1 MMSVANDY
9 LVLIAL
15 AILAASSCVAKD
27 EKTSSQ
33 TQQHDASSIRKPMS
47 IMNHGEEITIIPDA
61 SFDEYEYDDD
71 ELIHIPLRS
80 RASVLRERNLMHLL
94 EHEMEEDVDETFA
107 RWARTYNTHE
117 NNSNKD
123 DDDYKIDIFNDNKH
137 NNRHLQE
144 ISGDGTHFIDAWIG
158 TPAQKRVLAVSS
170 GADFTAFP
178 CQGCTECGPIIEPY
192 LQTKSDSFTNMPCGR
207 CVGGQREDVC
217 DRNREKCIAR
227 GYNLVDKS
235 AWTAYEARDYIY
247 VGGATQEMEQMGL
260 VDAGGTDVPKRFG
273 FPLVFACQTEARGWY
288 SSQVKDG
295 IMGFS
300 TARTSFVN
308 QMVFQD
314 KLKYPRFTMCF
325 EHRMMMGMNF
335 RGAGVVTL
343 GGYNPKI
350 LDAPLVF
357 VQNIAQQSE
366 TRYKIHVRN
375 IYFREGG
382 GQSIVQERDGQS
394 VVRLNFNEE
403 QFNAKN
409 GGTILDSGV
418 PLLIFDE
425 SIKDSFMSEWKKM
438 VGSDFSFGKMM
449 LTENDI
455 EALPTIIIQIA
466 AHEGVDKSFNPR
478 SVPNMAGDRD
488 PKNPFD
494 GLLAIPSSH
503 YMEYNPS
510 TSTYRA
516 KISLDSKLGSFLGIN
531 AMQGHAFFYDL
542 AKDRIG
548 FAESYNCRPKMSPAG
563 DVDDDM
569 FEMPSVH
576 IETGTKVVEDGPF
589 GMIPF
594 AGGGPSDL
602 PNDLPKTVGIGPTED
617 EIYHGTCVTATCIS
631 FVTVGYSIVIAALA
645 VAYKKYRPRDRSKQF
660 DGEIGGEDVY
670 DDYDGG
676 GESEVLNPAFE
687 QHVRYNNVR
696 GFA

>member
-1 MMSVANDY
+1 MNIAARSVGHLAP
-9 LVLIAL
+9 IAL
-15 AILAASSCVAKD
+15 ILLAAAFISSA
-27 EKTSSQ
+27 TARIISSSQ
-33 TQQHDASSIRKPMS
+33 LQDPTSKITPMS
-47 IMNHGEEITIIPDA
+47 LI
-61 SFDEYEYDDD
+61 DD
-71 ELIHIPLRS
+71 EELINEEDLVDIPLRS
-80 RASVLRERNLMHLL
+80 RASVLLERNLMHLL
-94 EHEMEEDVDETFA
+94 HEEMEEDVDATFA
-107 RWARTYNTHE
+107 RWARSYTHQ
-117 NNSNKD
+117 NNSLLRND
-123 DDDYKIDIFNDNKH
+123 HNHRNNEGVDIFNDNNH
-137 NNRHLQE
+137 VGNRHLQE
-144 ISGDGTHFIDAWIG
+144 ISGDGTHFIDAWVG
-158 TPAQKRVLAVSS
+158 TPAQKRILAVSS

-178 CQGCTECGPIIEPY
+178 CKGCTECGQIIQPY
-192 LQTKSDSFTNMPCGR
+192 DQTQSDSFTTMPCGR

-247 VGGATQEMEQMGL
+247 VGGANEEMVRMGL
-260 VDAGGTDVPKRFG
+260 QDAGGTDVPKRFG
-273 FPLVFACQTEARGWY
+273 FPLVFACQTEALGWY
-288 SSQVKDG
+288 SSQVRDG

-325 EHRMMMGMNF
+325 ENRMMMGMDM

-357 VQNIAQQSE
+357 VQNIAKQGE

-375 IYFREGG
+375 IYFRQGG
-382 GQSIVQERDGQS
+382 GQSIVQEREGQS
-394 VVRLNFNEE
+394 VVKLNFDEE
-403 QFNAKN
+403 LFNAKN

-425 SIKDSFMSEWKKM
+425 SIHDTFMAEWKKM
-438 VGSDFSFGKMM
+438 VGQQFSFGKMM
-449 LTENDI
+449 LTEN
-455 EALPTIIIQIA
+455 EVESLPTIIIQIA
-466 AHEGVDKSFNPR
+466 AHDGVDKSFNPR
-478 SVPNMAGDRD
+478 TVPNMAGDRD

-494 GLLAIPSSH
+494 GLLAIPASH

-510 TSTYRA
+510 TNTYRA

-548 FAESYNCRPKMSPAG
+548 FAESYNCKPKMSPAG

-576 IETGTKVVEDGPF
+576 IDTTTQVVEDGPF
-589 GMIPF
+589 GTIPF
-594 AGGGPSDL
+594 AGGPANL
-602 PNDLPKTVGIGPTED
+602 PDDLPKNIGMGPTED
-617 EIYHGTCVTATCIS
+617 EVYHGTCITATCIS
-631 FVTVGYSIVIAALA
+631 FVTVGYCIVVAALA

-660 DGEIGGEDVY
+660 DREDSGEDVY

-687 QHVRYNNVR
+687 QHVRYKNAR

>member
-1 MMSVANDY
+1 MMSVARDY
-9 LVLIAL
+9 LVLIAF

-27 EKTSSQ
+27 EKIVTTSSQ
-33 TQQHDASSIRKPMS
+33 AQQHDASSIRKPMP

-61 SFDEYEYDDD
+61 SLDDDDDD

-107 RWARTYNTHE
+107 RWARTYHTH
-117 NNSNKD
+117 NG
-123 DDDYKIDIFNDNKH
+123 DYNIDIFNDDKQ
-137 NNRHLQE
+137 NNSRRLQE

-576 IETGTKVVEDGPF
+576 IESGTKVVEDGPF

-594 AGGGPSDL
+594 AGGGPSD
-602 PNDLPKTVGIGPTED
+602 PDDLPKTVGIGPTED
-617 EIYHGTCVTATCIS
+617 EIYH
-631 FVTVGYSIVIAALA
+631 
-645 VAYKKYRPRDRSKQF
+645 AYKKYRPRDRSKQF
-660 DGEIGGEDVY
+660 DGEIRGEDVY

>member
-1 MMSVANDY
+1 
-9 LVLIAL
+9 
-15 AILAASSCVAKD
+15 
-27 EKTSSQ
+27 
-33 TQQHDASSIRKPMS
+33 
-47 IMNHGEEITIIPDA
+47 
-61 SFDEYEYDDD
+61 
-71 ELIHIPLRS
+71 
-80 RASVLRERNLMHLL
+80 
-94 EHEMEEDVDETFA
+94 
-107 RWARTYNTHE
+107 
-117 NNSNKD
+117 
-123 DDDYKIDIFNDNKH
+123 
-137 NNRHLQE
+137 
-144 ISGDGTHFIDAWIG
+144 
-158 TPAQKRVLAVSS
+158 
-170 GADFTAFP
+170 
-178 CQGCTECGPIIEPY
+178 
-192 LQTKSDSFTNMPCGR
+192 
-207 CVGGQREDVC
+207 
-217 DRNREKCIAR
+217 
-227 GYNLVDKS
+227 
-235 AWTAYEARDYIY
+235 

-531 AMQGHAFFYDL
+531 AMQVSD
-542 AKDRIG
+542 
-548 FAESYNCRPKMSPAG
+548 FALRY
-563 DVDDDM
+563 
-569 FEMPSVH
+569 
-576 IETGTKVVEDGPF
+576 
-589 GMIPF
+589 
-594 AGGGPSDL
+594 
-602 PNDLPKTVGIGPTED
+602 
-617 EIYHGTCVTATCIS
+617 
-631 FVTVGYSIVIAALA
+631 ALL
-645 VAYKKYRPRDRSKQF
+645 
-660 DGEIGGEDVY
+660 E
-670 DDYDGG
+670 
-676 GESEVLNPAFE
+676 
-687 QHVRYNNVR
+687 
-696 GFA
+696 

>member
-1 MMSVANDY
+1 MDTSARSFGHLAAATILLAAFTSSVAAH
-9 LVLIAL
+9 IA
-15 AILAASSCVAKD
+15 AAASLEPIETMHITKD
-27 EKTSSQ
+27 E
-33 TQQHDASSIRKPMS
+33 
-47 IMNHGEEITIIPDA
+47 
-61 SFDEYEYDDD
+61 
-71 ELIHIPLRS
+71 ELISEVDLVHIPLRS
-80 RASVLRERNLMHLL
+80 RESVLRERNLLHLL
-94 EHEMEEDVDETFA
+94 HEEMEEDVDATFA
-107 RWARTYNTHE
+107 RWARSYTHE
-117 NNSNKD
+117 SNNNNSLLRNTND
-123 DDDYKIDIFNDNKH
+123 QEVDIFNDN
-137 NNRHLQE
+137 NINNINGNGNRHLQE
-144 ISGDGTHFIDAWIG
+144 ISGDGTHFIDAWVG

-178 CQGCTECGPIIEPY
+178 CQGCTECGQVIAPY
-192 LQTKSDSFTNMPCGR
+192 EQAKSNSFNTMPCGR

-247 VGGATQEMEQMGL
+247 VGGADVEMERLGIQEA
-260 VDAGGTDVPKRFG
+260 DGTDVPKRFG
-273 FPLVFACQTEARGWY
+273 FPLVFACQTEALGWY
-288 SSQVKDG
+288 SSQVRDG

-314 KLKYPRFTMCF
+314 QLKYPRFCMCF
-325 EHRMMMGMNF
+325 ENRMRNGMDM

-357 VQNIAQQSE
+357 VQNIAKQGE

-375 IYFREGG
+375 IFFRQGG

-394 VVRLNFNEE
+394 VVKLNFDEDL
-403 QFNAKN
+403 FNAKN

-425 SIKDSFMSEWKKM
+425 SIQDTFMTEWKKL
-438 VGSDFSFGKMM
+438 VGQQFSFGKMI
-449 LTENDI
+449 LTEK
-455 EALPTIIIQIA
+455 EVESLPTIIIQIA
-466 AHEGVDKSFNPR
+466 AHEGIDKSFNPR
-478 SVPNMAGDRD
+478 TVPNMAGDRD
-488 PKNPFD
+488 PKHPFD
-494 GLLAIPSSH
+494 GLLAIPASH
-503 YMEYNPS
+503 YMEYHPTTN
-510 TSTYRA
+510 TYRA

-569 FEMPSVH
+569 FEMPSIH
-576 IETGTKVVEDGPF
+576 IETTEHVVEDGPF

-594 AGGGPSDL
+594 AGGPTDPRDDL
-602 PNDLPKTVGIGPTED
+602 PTDGGMGSIGD
-617 EIYHGTCVTATCIS
+617 GVYRGTCTTATCIS
-631 FVTVGYSIVIAALA
+631 FVTVGYCIVIAALA
-645 VAYKKYRPRDRSKQF
+645 VAYKKYRPKDRSKHF
-660 DGEIGGEDVY
+660 DKEKTGDDVY

-676 GESEVLNPAFE
+676 EESEVLNPSFE

-696 GFA
+696 GVA

>member
-1 MMSVANDY
+1 MNISVRSSVGH
-9 LVLIAL
+9 LVPII
-15 AILAASSCVAKD
+15 AILLSAALISSTTAKISS
-27 EKTSSQ
+27 SSQ
-33 TQQHDASSIRKPMS
+33 PQDPSSKIKPMT
-47 IMNHGEEITIIPDA
+47 IELMMNEEED
-61 SFDEYEYDDD
+61 
-71 ELIHIPLRS
+71 LVHIPLRS

-94 EHEMEEDVDETFA
+94 HEEMEEDVDATFA
-107 RWARTYNTHE
+107 RWARSYTHE
-117 NNSNKD
+117 NNNSNRNSLLRND
-123 DDDYKIDIFNDNKH
+123 HHGNDVVDIFKDNNNH
-137 NNRHLQE
+137 NGNRNLQE
-144 ISGDGTHFIDAWIG
+144 ISGDGTHFIDAWVG
-158 TPAQKRVLAVSS
+158 NPAQKRVLAVSS
-170 GADFTAFP
+170 GADFTSFP
-178 CQGCTECGPIIEPY
+178 CQGCTECGRIIQPY
-192 LQTKSDSFTNMPCGR
+192 EQTKSDSFTTMPCGR

-247 VGGATQEMEQMGL
+247 VGGANEEMERMG
-260 VDAGGTDVPKRFG
+260 VQEADGTDVPKRFG

-288 SSQVKDG
+288 SSQVRDG

-325 EHRMMMGMNF
+325 ENRMMQGMDR

-366 TRYKIHVRN
+366 TRYKVHVRN
-375 IYFREGG
+375 IYFRQGG
-382 GQSIVQERDGQS
+382 GQSIVQERDGLS
-394 VVRLNFNEE
+394 VVRLNFDEE
-403 QFNAKN
+403 LFNAKN

-425 SIKDSFMSEWKKM
+425 SIHDSFMSEWKKM
-438 VGSDFSFGKMM
+438 VGQQFSFGKMM
-449 LTENDI
+449 LTEN
-455 EALPTIIIQIA
+455 EVESLPTIIIQIA

-478 SVPNMAGDRD
+478 TVPNMAGDRD
-488 PKNPFD
+488 PKAPFD
-494 GLLAIPSSH
+494 GLLAIPASH

-548 FAESYNCRPKMSPAG
+548 FAESYNCKPKMSPAG

-576 IETGTKVVEDGPF
+576 IETTTHVVEDGPF

-594 AGGGPSDL
+594 AGGPV
-602 PNDLPKTVGIGPTED
+602 DLPKELPKNIGMEPKED
-617 EIYHGTCVTATCIS
+617 EIYHGTCITATCIS
-631 FVTVGYSIVIAALA
+631 FVTVGYCIVIVALA
-645 VAYKKYRPRDRSKQF
+645 VTYKKYRPRDRSKQF
-660 DGEIGGEDVY
+660 DREDSGEDVY

-676 GESEVLNPAFE
+676 GGGGGESEVLNPTFE
-687 QHVRYNNVR
+687 EHVRFNNVR

>member
-1 MMSVANDY
+1 MLTMNDEEFPKEED
-9 LVLIAL
+9 LI
-15 AILAASSCVAKD
+15 
-27 EKTSSQ
+27 
-33 TQQHDASSIRKPMS
+33 
-47 IMNHGEEITIIPDA
+47 
-61 SFDEYEYDDD
+61 Y
-71 ELIHIPLRS
+71 IPLRS
-80 RASVLRERNLMHLL
+80 RESVLQERNLLHLL
-94 EHEMEEDVDETFA
+94 HEEMEEDVDATFA
-107 RWARTYNTHE
+107 RWARSYIHDLNVNIE
-117 NNSNKD
+117 
-123 DDDYKIDIFNDNKH
+123 IDIFSESYKIGT
-137 NNRHLQE
+137 RHLQE
-144 ISGDGTHFIDAWIG
+144 ISGDGTHFIDAWVG

-178 CQGCTECGPIIEPY
+178 CQGCTECGRVIQPY
-192 LQTKSDSFTNMPCGR
+192 LQTKSDSFTTMPCGR

-217 DRNREKCIAR
+217 DRNREMCIAR

-235 AWTAYEARDYIY
+235 AWTAYEARDFIY
-247 VGGATQEMEQMGL
+247 VGGANEEMERLGIQ
-260 VDAGGTDVPKRFG
+260 DAGGTDVPKRFG
-273 FPLVFACQTEARGWY
+273 FPLVFACQTEALGWY
-288 SSQVKDG
+288 SSQVRDG

-325 EHRMMMGMNF
+325 ENRMRNGMEM

-357 VQNIAQQSE
+357 VQNIAKQGE

-375 IYFREGG
+375 IFFRQGG

-394 VVRLNFNEE
+394 VVKLNLDEDL
-403 QFNAKN
+403 FNAKN

-425 SIKDSFMSEWKKM
+425 SIQETFMTEWKKM
-438 VGSDFSFGKMM
+438 VGKQFSFGRLM
-449 LTENDI
+449 LTEKEV

-466 AHEGVDKSFNPR
+466 AHEGIDKSFNPR
-478 SVPNMAGDRD
+478 TVPNMAGDRD
-488 PKNPFD
+488 PRYPFD

-503 YMEYNPS
+503 YMEFNPA
-510 TSTYRA
+510 TGTYRA
-516 KISLDSKLGSFLGIN
+516 KIALDSKLGSFLGIN

-576 IETGTKVVEDGPF
+576 IDTTAHVIDDGPF
-589 GMIPF
+589 GTIPF
-594 AGGGPSDL
+594 GGGPSTDQPGNSPDGSDQIGEDL
-602 PNDLPKTVGIGPTED
+602 
-617 EIYHGTCVTATCIS
+617 YHGTCTTATCIS
-631 FVTVGYSIVIAALA
+631 FVTVGYCVVIAALA

-660 DGEIGGEDVY
+660 DKEDSGEDVY

-676 GESEVLNPAFE
+676 RESEVLNPTFE
-687 QHVRYNNVR
+687 QHVRYSNVR

>member
-1 MMSVANDY
+1 MSISARSVGH
-9 LVLIAL
+9 L
-15 AILAASSCVAKD
+15 APFAASILIVAVFIISPAAAK
-27 EKTSSQ
+27 KI
-33 TQQHDASSIRKPMS
+33 ASSSPIETM
-47 IMNHGEEITIIPDA
+47 
-61 SFDEYEYDDD
+61 FDEDLIDD
-71 ELIHIPLRS
+71 EEDLIHIPLRS
-80 RASVLRERNLMHLL
+80 RESVLRERNLLHLL
-94 EHEMEEDVDETFA
+94 EEEMEEDVDATFA
-107 RWARTYNTHE
+107 RWASSYTPE
-117 NNSNKD
+117 NNNNSLLRNTND
-123 DDDYKIDIFNDNKH
+123 QEVDIFNDN
-137 NNRHLQE
+137 NNNENGSNRRHLQE
-144 ISGDGTHFIDAWIG
+144 ISGDGTHFIDAWVG

-178 CQGCTECGPIIEPY
+178 CEGCTECGRIIEPY
-192 LQTKSDSFTNMPCGR
+192 AQTRSDSFTTMPCGR
-207 CVGGQREDVC
+207 CVGGQRDDVC
-217 DRNREKCIAR
+217 DRNRETCIAR

-235 AWTAYEARDYIY
+235 GWTAYEARDYFY
-247 VGGATQEMEQMGL
+247 VGGASEEMEQLGL
-260 VDAGGTDVPKRFG
+260 QQADGTDVPKRFG
-273 FPLVFACQTEARGWY
+273 FPLVFACQTEALGWY

-314 KLKYPRFTMCF
+314 KLKYPRFCMCF
-325 EHRMMMGMNF
+325 ENRMRKGMDM

-357 VQNIAQQSE
+357 VQNIAKQGE

-375 IYFREGG
+375 IYFRQGG

-394 VVRLNFNEE
+394 VVRLNIDEDR
-403 QFNAKN
+403 FNAKN

-425 SIKDSFMSEWKKM
+425 SIHDTFMAEWKKM
-438 VGSDFSFGKMM
+438 TGQEFSFGKMM
-449 LTENDI
+449 LTEEEV
-455 EALPTIIIQIA
+455 EALPTIIVQIA

-478 SVPNMAGDRD
+478 TVPNMAGDRD
-488 PKNPFD
+488 PKNAFD

-569 FEMPSVH
+569 FEMPSIH
-576 IETGTKVVEDGPF
+576 LETTTDVVEDGPF
-589 GMIPF
+589 GTIPF
-594 AGGGPSDL
+594 AGGPKVDPRGD
-602 PNDLPKTVGIGPTED
+602 DLPKDVGMGPID
-617 EIYHGTCVTATCIS
+617 DAPYHGTCITATCIS
-631 FVTVGYSIVIAALA
+631 FVTVGYCIVIAALA

-660 DGEIGGEDVY
+660 DKEDSGEDIY
-670 DDYDGG
+670 DDDGG
-676 GESEVLNPAFE
+676 SESEVLNPSFE
-687 QHVRYNNVR
+687 QHIRYTNAR

>member
-1 MMSVANDY
+1 MKISARSVGH
-9 LVLIAL
+9 L
-15 AILAASSCVAKD
+15 APFATTILAAFIILSSAAAKI
-27 EKTSSQ
+27 
-33 TQQHDASSIRKPMS
+33 ASSSPSEPIETMLIS
-47 IMNHGEEITIIPDA
+47 NDEDLINEE
-61 SFDEYEYDDD
+61 EDDD
-71 ELIHIPLRS
+71 LIHIPLRS
-80 RASVLRERNLMHLL
+80 RESVLRERNLLHLL
-94 EHEMEEDVDETFA
+94 QEEMEEDVDATFA
-107 RWARTYNTHE
+107 RWARSYTPDS
-117 NNSNKD
+117 NNSNNNSLLRNTND
-123 DDDYKIDIFNDNKH
+123 RVVVDIFNDKN
-137 NNRHLQE
+137 NNNENGNRHLQE

-178 CQGCTECGPIIEPY
+178 CQGCTECGRVIEPY
-192 LQTKSDSFTNMPCGR
+192 EQARSDSFTSMPCGR
-207 CVGGQREDVC
+207 CVGGQRDDVC
-217 DRNREKCIAR
+217 DRNREKCVAR

-247 VGGATQEMEQMGL
+247 VGGANEEMERLGL
-260 VDAGGTDVPKRFG
+260 QQADGTDVPKRFG
-273 FPLVFACQTEARGWY
+273 FPLVFACQTEALGWY

-314 KLKYPRFTMCF
+314 KLKYPRFCMCF
-325 EHRMMMGMNF
+325 ENRMRQGMDM

-357 VQNIAQQSE
+357 VQNIAKQGE

-375 IYFREGG
+375 IYFRQGG

-394 VVRLNFNEE
+394 VVKLNFDEDL
-403 QFNAKN
+403 FNAKN

-425 SIKDSFMSEWKKM
+425 SIHDTFMAEWEKLTGQK
-438 VGSDFSFGKMM
+438 FSFGKMM
-449 LTENDI
+449 LTE
-455 EALPTIIIQIA
+455 EEVESLPTIIIQIA

-478 SVPNMAGDRD
+478 TVPNMAGDRD
-488 PKNPFD
+488 PKHPFD

-576 IETGTKVVEDGPF
+576 IETTTQVVEDGPF
-589 GMIPF
+589 GTIPF
-594 AGGGPSDL
+594 AGGPKVNPRD
-602 PNDLPKTVGIGPTED
+602 DLPKDVGMGPIED
-617 EIYHGTCVTATCIS
+617 AYHGTCITATCIS
-631 FVTVGYSIVIAALA
+631 FVTVGYCIVIAALA
-645 VAYKKYRPRDRSKQF
+645 VAYKKYRPRDRSKQL
-660 DGEIGGEDVY
+660 DKEDSGEDIY
-670 DDYDGG
+670 DDDQT
-676 GESEVLNPAFE
+676 EVLNPSFE
-687 QHVRYNNVR
+687 QHVRYSNAR